1 MRRMLAG
8 LGIMICFVGSSPA
21 AAEESVYTTIDLGE
35 CQQAPVDV
43 KDPLQSGIWQCAG
56 YLGIPVWIT
65 ESDLRFFVS
74 YGANAANE
82 TAAHE
87 TLPPFNYIN
96 STLEWRLNDQGQPF
110 ATILRFFTDSGDG
123 GPENQILVV
132 TAISSSGICHAA
144 YVNASANPQ
153 ANELAQAAADMLAR
167 NFSCGYHLPLWI
179 GDRGNF

>member
-1 MRRMLAG
+1 MHRMLAG
-8 LGIMICFVGSSPA
+8 LGIIMAVAAAAPA
-21 AAEESVYTTIDLGE
+21 VAEESVYTTIDLGA
-35 CQQAPVDV
+35 CSQGPVDA
-43 KDPLQSGIWQCAG
+43 KDPLQSGIWQCDG

-82 TAAHE
+82 IAAHE

-110 ATILRFFTDSGDG
+110 ATILRFFTESGDG

-132 TAISSSGICHAA
+132 TAISPEGVCHAA
-144 YVNASANPQ
+144 YVNASVNSGANG
-153 ANELAQAAADMLAR
+153 LAQAAADMLAR
-167 NFSCGYHLPLWI
+167 NFACGYHVPLWVGTR
-179 GDRGNF
+179 GDL

>member
-1 MRRMLAG
+1 MFRMLAG
-8 LGIMICFVGSSPA
+8 IGIMITVIAAAPA
-21 AAEESVYTTIDLGE
+21 AAEESVYTTIDLGA
-35 CQQAPVDV
+35 CPQAPIDV
-43 KDPLQSGIWQCAG
+43 NDPLQSGIWQCAG

-82 TAAHE
+82 IAAHE

-132 TAISSSGICHAA
+132 TAISPDGACHVA
-144 YVNASANPQ
+144 YVDASRNPG
-153 ANELAQAAADMLAR
+153 ANELAQAAADMFAR
-167 NFSCGYHLPLWI
+167 NFTCGYHAPLWI
-179 GDRGNF
+179 GARADF